1 MNNITKLF
9 WDKYKEENGLANIDT
24 SAWQFGA
31 DPDELARLVAEGK
44 KTGTC
49 SLHKLYEIDG
59 ELLPQVGQYDIILN
73 KEDMPVAIIQTKKV
87 EIEQMDK
94 VSEVFAISEGEG
106 DGTYQYW
113 WDAHVEFFSEIVKEY
128 EGITFD
134 TSDKLVCETF
144 EVVALYNDYR

>member
-1 MNNITKLF
+1 MNEITKVF
-9 WDKYKEENGLANIDT
+9 WNKYKSEHGLDNIEA

-31 DPDELARLVAEGK
+31 DPNTLANLVAEGK

-49 SLHKLYEIDG
+49 SLYKLYEIDG
-59 ELLPQVGQYDIILN
+59 DELPQVGQYDIILN

-94 VSEVFAISEGEG
+94 VSEAFVISEGEG

-128 EGITFD
+128 EDVTFD

-144 EVVALYNDYR
+144 EVVALYND